1 MLKRNKLKF
10 LWLYEARKKAG
21 KGKNMFLISGF
32 ASSGATVGLSKQAFQ
47 GLGSNKVEFK
57 NKIKKLHLH
66 ILPSAYK
73 VFWVTRIHLFDRRDP
88 KSQA

>member
-32 ASSGATVGLSKQAFQ
+32 ASSGATVGLSK
-47 GLGSNKVEFK
+47 
-57 NKIKKLHLH
+57 
-66 ILPSAYK
+66 
-73 VFWVTRIHLFDRRDP
+73 
-88 KSQA
+88 